1 MIRRILVP
9 LDLGRLSE
17 AKLPIAE
24 EHGRAFNAELI
35 LLHVLAPGEATGESV
50 TTAETRART
59 YLDALAARLRSE
71 GIAAQTLLRSGRA
84 ADVIVAEIE
93 EQHADLVILGS
104 TVRQGL
110 SRLLLSSVA
119 EDVVSRAT
127 VPLLL
132 VRPAG
137 RAEGEPAVRSF
148 DDDAVRAGPVAPR
161 ILGLRTVELARIVGS
176 VGRAPQLNEQFRSRS
191 HDPHEEAR
199 SNSIMRA
206 LQEGKVLP
214 PVELYKLGY
223 GYYVLDGNHRVAA
236 AKALGQ
242 PEIDAMV
249 TEFVPLKDMQ
259 AQRVFAERRIFESV
273 TGLTRVGATRQGTY
287 PRLEGLVRAFA
298 SERGMNDL
306 RQAAQDWEGEIFRPV
321 SKAIR
326 ARRLTQKFPGERT
339 ADVLVRV
346 ADWRDQP
353 GKHLSWEAAVA
364 GYGASQQP

>member
-1 MIRRILVP
+1 VIRRILVP

-24 EHGRAFNAELI
+24 EYGRAFNAELI
-35 LLHVLAPGEATGESV
+35 LLHVLAPGESGESV

-71 GIAAQTLLRSGRA
+71 GIAAQPLWRSGRT

-93 EQHADLVILGS
+93 EQHVDLVILGS

-132 VRPAG
+132 VRPEG
-137 RAEGEPAVRSF
+137 RVESQPAVRSF
-148 DDDAVRAGPVAPR
+148 DEDAVRAGPVAPR
-161 ILGLRTVELARIVGS
+161 ILGLRTVELTRIVGS
-176 VGRAPQLNEQFRSRS
+176 VGRAPQLNEQFRSRIR
-191 HDPHEEAR
+191 DPHEEGR
-199 SNSIMRA
+199 FESIMRA
-206 LQEGKVLP
+206 LREGKVLP

-236 AKALGQ
+236 ARALGA
-242 PEIDAMV
+242 PEIDAVV

-287 PRLEGLVRAFA
+287 PRLEALVRAYA
-298 SERGMNDL
+298 AERGTTDL
-306 RQAAQDWEGEIFRPV
+306 REAARDWESEVFRPV

-326 ARRLTQKFPGERT
+326 ARRLTQRFPGERT
-339 ADVLVRV
+339 ADVFVRV
-346 ADWRDQP
+346 ADWREQQ
-353 GKHLSWEAAVA
+353 GKARSWEEAVA
-364 GYGASQQP
+364 AYAAIQVS

>member
-17 AKLPIAE
+17 AKLPVAE
-24 EHGRAFNAELI
+24 QHGRAFNAELI
-35 LLHVLAPGEATGESV
+35 LLHVLAPDEATGESV

-59 YLDALAARLRSE
+59 YLDALATRLRSD
-71 GIAAQTLLRSGRA
+71 GIAAQPLLRSGRP

-148 DDDAVRAGPVAPR
+148 DEDAVRAGPVAPR
-161 ILGLRTVELARIVGS
+161 TLGLRTVELARIVGS
-176 VGRAPQLNEQFRSRS
+176 VGRAPQLNEQFRSRT

-199 SNSIMRA
+199 FNSIMRA
-206 LQEGKVLP
+206 LQEGTVLP
-214 PVELYKLGY
+214 PADLYKLGY

-242 PEIDAMV
+242 PEIDAVV
-249 TEFVPLKDMQ
+249 TEFVPLKDMH

-287 PRLEGLVRAFA
+287 PRLEALVRAYA
-298 SERGMNDL
+298 DQRRTTDL
-306 RQAAQDWEGEIFRPV
+306 RQAAQDWEGELFRPV
-321 SKAIR
+321 SKFIR

-339 ADVLVRV
+339 ADVFVRV
-346 ADWRDQP
+346 ADWRERE
-353 GKHLSWEAAVA
+353 GKDLPWEKAVA
-364 GYGASQQP
+364 GYAASQVD